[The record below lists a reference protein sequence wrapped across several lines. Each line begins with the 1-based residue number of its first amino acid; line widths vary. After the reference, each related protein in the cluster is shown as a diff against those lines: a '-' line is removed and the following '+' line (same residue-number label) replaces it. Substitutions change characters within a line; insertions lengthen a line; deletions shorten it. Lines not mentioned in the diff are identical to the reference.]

1 ERPPVTARVELA
13 SVEVDGRT
21 HHAAVV
27 RPRAFDPARRYPVL
41 LNVYGGPHVRTVGA
55 DPRAYLLDQWYADAG
70 FIVVRSD
77 NRGTP
82 HRGGAWERAV
92 HRDLCTTALDDQ
104 VAVMRELG
112 AGRREMDLEQVGVF
126 GWSFGGYLSA
136 MAVLLRPE
144 VFRAAVAGAPVTDW
158 RDYDTTYTE
167 RYMGLPEENSDG
179 YQRTSALSHAPR
191 LERPLLLVHGTT
203 DDNVYFTHSLKLAQA
218 LFRAGRHFE
227 MLPLAGFTHMVP
239 DPAVK
244 KALVHR
250 IVGFFRAHLAPPR

>member
-1 ERPPVTARVELA
+1 
-13 SVEVDGRT
+13 
-21 HHAAVV
+21 
-27 RPRAFDPARRYPVL
+27 PVL

-82 HRGGAWERAV
+82 HRGRAWERAV

-104 VAVMRELG
+104 VAVLRALG